1 MTGFATFY
9 RSLHGRAPYLW
20 QERAAQELAEGA
32 AWDTLTAPT
41 GAGKTTLLD
50 AYLYALAASDRPAV
64 PRRLFWVVDRRSVID
79 QVFTYA
85 QTIADTLR
93 DSTVPAVIAVR
104 ERIAALGG
112 GEPLQVRLW
121 RGALTDQ
128 DEEHGPHAA
137 LNPAVCAIVCSTV
150 DQVGSR
156 MLFRGYGVSR
166 RTRPVAAAVC
176 ATDCLIV
183 LDEAHLSGPFL
194 DTARAVGAVQR
205 AYRIAGPRVVAS
217 TATPY
222 GDKTGSGRFELTAA
236 ELAEPLIARRVE
248 APKPVTLALGREEP
262 TVVREARRLA
272 RPGQVVGVIVNTV
285 ALARRVH
292 TALADSGDA
301 LLLIGPSRPLD
312 RAGILGRVPDRAER
326 GLRDRPC
333 FVVGT
338 QTLEVGVDLDFDA
351 LVCACAPFTAL
362 VQRFGRLDRAG
373 VGGNTHGVIV
383 APPKRCPIYGPA
395 TDETWQWL
403 QQRAEAHGGLDL
415 SPRQVAR
422 LADQRPPEPPT
433 PPRAPLLKE
442 WHVEAL
448 AQTSHEPTAA
458 PDPAVFLHGET
469 TPGADVQLFWRAD
482 LTDPNLTEDEST
494 TNRVLL
500 RPPHPG
506 ELLSLP
512 ISAARRWL
520 RGEPPVGFGDIESEP
535 EDADAPGDA
544 PSALALRVGSP
555 DPDGLVRPNLLRDA
569 ADLTPGDVL
578 ALPAARGGC
587 DEFGWAP
594 DSALPVTDLGNLAG
608 ALSGVLIAPTVGAP
622 DALVTHARDVAAQL
636 ADDDL
641 RPGEAYTFLAAEV
654 RSWMEGGGGHPDG
667 TPAAAAARRSAR
679 TFPQAGHGVS
689 VGADLVLLAHPPRT
703 GARKG
708 RQVTYAEHV
717 AAVEQRAVR
726 LAETVLDDD
735 AHLIHAVRLAA
746 RYHDAGKL
754 DPRFQAWLNDGAPGD
769 PDRPLAKSGRAPN
782 DPVARRARHAAGWP
796 PGKRHEQASVAAL
809 RAAAGT
815 LPAEGRDLIL
825 HLVATHHGDA
835 RPFRYA
841 APDPTPTPIAVA
853 IEGTPVVVNSSTV
866 EPCHEHAERW
876 IDLHLQ
882 YGPWGLALL
891 EALLVMADRETSAAE
906 AA

>member
-1 MTGFATFY
+1 MTPFAAFY
-9 RSLHGRAPYLW
+9 RALHGREPYLW
-20 QERAAQELAEGA
+20 QERAARELAAGA

-41 GAGKTTLLD
+41 GSGKTTLID
-50 AYLYALAASDRPAV
+50 AYLYALAAGEAV

-85 QTIADTLR
+85 QAVAATLR
-93 DSTVPAVIAVR
+93 DSADPAVTMVR
-104 ERIAALGG
+104 ERIATIGG

-121 RGALTDQ
+121 RGGLADR
-128 DEEHGPHAA
+128 DDARGPRAA
-137 LNPAVCAIVCSTV
+137 LNPAACAVVCSTV

-194 DTARAVGAVQR
+194 DTARSVAAIQH
-205 AYRIAGPRVVAS
+205 AHRIVGPRVVAA
-217 TATPY
+217 TATPSRS
-222 GDKTGSGRFELTAA
+222 GSRAGSFELTPD
-236 ELAEPLIARRVE
+236 ELAEPSIARRVKT
-248 APKPVTLALGREEP
+248 PKAVKLAAGREEA
-262 TVVREARRLA
+262 TVIREARGA
-272 RPGQVVGVIVNTV
+272 AAPGEVVGVIVNTV

-312 RAGILGRVPDRAER
+312 RAGILSRVPGRDER
-326 GLRDRPC
+326 RLRDRPC

-351 LVCACAPFTAL
+351 LVCACAPFDAL

-373 VGGNTHGVIV
+373 VRGDTHGVIV

-395 TDETWQWL
+395 THATWQWL
-403 QQRAEAHGGLDL
+403 QDRADADGGLDL
-415 SPRQVAR
+415 SPRRVAV
-422 LADQRPPEPPT
+422 LAAQGPPEPPT
-433 PPRAPLLKE
+433 SPRAPLLKA

-448 AQTSHEPTAA
+448 TQTSHDPAAA

-469 TPGADVQLFWRAD
+469 APGADVQLSWRAD
-482 LTDPNLTEDEST
+482 LTDADLTDAESGIAD
-494 TNRVLL
+494 RVLL

-535 EDADAPGDA
+535 DGAGGPVDA
-544 PSALALRVGSP
+544 PSALALRVSP
-555 DPDGLVRPNLLRDA
+555 PDADGLVRPEVLRDA
-569 ADLTPGDVL
+569 TDLAPGDVL

-594 DSALPVTDLGNLAG
+594 DSAVPVADLGNLA
-608 ALSGVLIAPTVGAP
+608 ARPAGVLLAAAVGAP
-622 DALVTHARDVAAQL
+622 GTLAGAAGDMVTRLAEDDVTPEEAYGELVAAT
-636 ADDDL
+636 
-641 RPGEAYTFLAAEV
+641 RV
-654 RSWMEGGGGHPDG
+654 WMEDGGGHPDA
-667 TPAAAAARRSAR
+667 TPAADAARRIAS
-679 TFPQAGHGVS
+679 TLPDAGR
-689 VGADLVLLAHPPRT
+689 GAPLGGNIVLLPHPPRP
-703 GARKG
+703 GVRRG
-708 RQVTYAEHV
+708 RQVTYAAHV
-717 AAVEQRAVR
+717 EAVERLAVR
-726 LAETVLDDD
+726 LAETVLGD
-735 AHLIHAVRLAA
+735 APHLVDAVRFAA

-754 DPRFQAWLNDGAPGD
+754 DPRFQVWLNGGAPGA
-769 PDRPLAKSGRAPN
+769 PALPLAKSGRAAN
-782 DPVARRARHAAGWP
+782 DTASRRARIAASWP
-796 PGKRHEQASVAAL
+796 PGKRHEQTSVAAL
-809 RAAAGT
+809 HAAAAT

-835 RPFRYA
+835 RPFRHA
-841 APDPTPTPIAVA
+841 SADPAPTPVVCD
-853 IEGTPVVVNSSTV
+853 IEGTAVSVSSDAV
-866 EPCHEHAERW
+866 EPWHVHAERW
-876 IDLHLQ
+876 IDLHHQ
-882 YGPWGLALL
+882 HGPWGLALL
-891 EALLVMADRETSAAE
+891 ESLLVMADRETSAGE